1 MKYDAIVI
9 GAGSAG
15 SILATRLTEDP
26 NKSVLL
32 LEAGPDYPDFERL
45 PEEVKFGYAT
55 EIDIMTSDHNWQ
67 FVGKATDTAGEMLVP
82 RGRVTGGSSAING
95 QVFLRGV
102 PEDYDSWAD
111 MGNDQWNFQKLLPY
125 FRKLESDTDY
135 SDDFHGTD
143 GPIIAHR
150 FKRETWLPAQVAFY
164 EACRAA
170 GFPDSPDHNHPDSTG
185 IGPIPLNNPNGIRF
199 STALG
204 YLDQARH
211 RLNLTLRSDC
221 TVHRIIFDG
230 NRATG
235 VEVESGGEK
244 FVLEGDQIILSAGAI
259 GSPQL
264 LMLSGVGPREQLSSL
279 GIPVVVDAPGVGQN
293 MRDHPGVWVTWRTKP
308 GFELDGLAPRMQ
320 LTLRYTADGSPLRN
334 DMKISMQSFATG
346 RVNRGG
352 NRMEPIGIRITGG
365 IQLAAGAGELRL
377 TSTDPTVQPYLD
389 YRYLEDGFD
398 RERLREMVRLCIKLG
413 EHESFKDIIEER
425 VDPADEHLASDEALD
440 AWLMR
445 EVTTSQ
451 HISCTCKM
459 GPTTDPMAVVDQY
472 GSVHG
477 AEGLRV
483 VDASIMPDCIRAN
496 TNVTTMM
503 IGERISDF
511 IREGS

>member
-26 NKSVLL
+26 NRSVLL

-102 PEDYDSWAD
+102 PEDYDSWAE

-259 GSPQL
+259 GSPHL
-264 LMLSGVGPREQLSSL
+264 LMLSGVGPRDQLSSL
-279 GIPVVVDAPGVGQN
+279 GIPVLVDAPGVGQN

-320 LTLRYTADGSPLRN
+320 LTLRYTAEGSPLRN

-389 YRYLEDGFD
+389 YRYLEDEFD

-413 EHESFKDIIEER
+413 EHESFKDIIQER
-425 VDPADEHLASDEALD
+425 VDPSDEHLASDESLD

-459 GPTTDPMAVVDQY
+459 GPSTDPMAVVDQY

-477 AEGLRV
+477 VEGLRV